1 MRSTC
6 ISKMCMN
13 ERASPIQNTLSI
25 LSGLIP
31 SHVITLVLILSKD
44 FLIMGHSV
52 MKRIVDDFTKSKGM
66 YDVLES
72 ISTFR
77 AVV

>member
-1 MRSTC
+1 MHE
-6 ISKMCMN
+6 
-13 ERASPIQNTLSI
+13 ERALHIQNTLSF
-25 LSGLIP
+25 LSDLIP

-52 MKRIVDDFTKSKGM
+52 MKQIVDDFTKSKGM

-72 ISTFR
+72 ILTFR
-77 AVV
+77 VCLKK